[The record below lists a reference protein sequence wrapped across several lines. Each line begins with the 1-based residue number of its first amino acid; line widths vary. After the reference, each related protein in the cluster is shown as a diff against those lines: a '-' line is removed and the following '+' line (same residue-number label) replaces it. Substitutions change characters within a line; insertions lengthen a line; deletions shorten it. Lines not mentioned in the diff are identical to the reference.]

1 MTKWELVQEQLPTI
15 TKMAREGNTEKE
27 IIEYLKISRPT
38 FYKFKKEHKE
48 LEEALAEGY
57 RTSLQKVEAALF
69 KAAVG
74 FKYDEVTY
82 ERDRNGNMIETK
94 RVTKTVQP
102 NVCAAT
108 TILKNK
114 LPNEWVNVDKID
126 ISGKI
131 STKQEFPDLPS
142 EKLSEMAKM
151 LLEEGDGDE
160 D

>member
-1 MTKWELVQEQLPTI
+1 MTKWELVQEQLPAI

-74 FKYDEVTY
+74 YSYDEVTY

-102 NVCAAT
+102 SVCAAT

-151 LLEEGDGDE
+151 LLEEGDDDE